1 MKRIFIDSHLFPAED
16 WKNVIGKNDISV
28 LVGPFEKML
37 EENNRK
43 AVDLFIFAREGARIR
58 DAFARNQ
65 ANPLLKNF
73 LENEEIKKAAWS
85 MDSHHQWPHEIAC
98 QQFFDTYYLAHS
110 NYIDKFAPGKARW
123 LPCALQFDG
132 RREDVLPYITGD
144 VPKSYDVVSVYRDY
158 LHIGDRNAAAWMCWK
173 ELQEEGRSVFLGQ
186 TRQWNPDGT
195 KTEGGINRYYEAL
208 RSGKVILNLSIIDD
222 LNMRNLEAL
231 LLNQVMVANR
241 VPDHEKLKLDY
252 SNVVFFDKFD
262 IRSFRR
268 AMDEAMEKIKRPCR
282 NTMAEALNHHTMIH
296 RFVTMINEQLGT
308 KLAVPDV
315 DVEAAI
321 AKQKPMEQRAFFP
334 SAERGDIVYDEME
347 LGIKAVYAYMARQEP
362 AESVQI
368 LLGLLKKYP
377 AHEAW
382 QGRLDELFF
391 ILRECSNI
399 MKADDPISIELLLQV
414 LVEATRHAFLNGV
427 NLDQLSQ
434 LVHSIPVLLQEC
446 PAKRRFCKVLARALL
461 VVAQRHMET
470 RDWSKAVECLEKAE
484 DLGAEL
490 GQADCLGFAEAYRKT
505 GQMEKAVE
513 RYTQAVKMG
522 KE

>member
-391 ILRECSNI
+391 TLQHCSNL
-399 MKADDPISIELLLQV
+399 ASSGGEISFELLQQALAEAMQRAVLAGIRLQQI
-414 LVEATRHAFLNGV
+414 E
-427 NLDQLSQ
+427 Q
-434 LVHSIPVLLQEC
+434 LVNGIAGLLQEC
-446 PAKRRFCKVLARALL
+446 SAKQRLCKALARVLV
-461 VVAQRHMET
+461 VVAQGFMKQQ
-470 RDWSKAVECLEKAE
+470 DWSRAAACLEKA
-484 DLGAEL
+484 GEL
-490 GQADCLGFAEAYRKT
+490 GIKWGTEEYLQLAEAYRKT
-505 GQMEKAVE
+505 GQPEKAVE
-513 RYTQAVKMG
+513 SYKRAVKAD
-522 KE
+522 